1 MNRPND
7 DDLFYVATIMEYTAR
22 TTNNEISYIADAMG
36 VLGMSKVYEFAD
48 ASRCLPFSQVAD
60 ELIQQYGISNGN
72 KEPDLP
78 HIRVTAVGA
87 AYANY
92 VIEHQ
97 IGKSEYITDL
107 FALLHSQ
114 EKMNNLKI
122 DVAAKVVLER
132 YRSAFEELAK

>member
-48 ASRCLPFSQVAD
+48 ISHCLPFSQVAD

-72 KEPDLP
+72 KKPDLP

-97 IGKSEYITDL
+97 ISKSEYITDL
-107 FALLHSQ
+107 FALLHSR

-122 DVAAKVVLER
+122 DVAAKVLTNGID
-132 YRSAFEELAK
+132 S

>member
-1 MNRPND
+1 MNRPKD

-48 ASRCLPFSQVAD
+48 VSHCLPFSQVAD
-60 ELIQQYGISNGN
+60 ELIEQYGISNGN

-78 HIRVTAVGA
+78 RIRVTAVGA

-97 IGKSEYITDL
+97 PNKSEYIADL
-107 FALLHSQ
+107 FALLRSS
-114 EKMNNLKI
+114 EKTDNLKI
-122 DVAAKVVLER
+122 DVAARTVLER
-132 YRSAFEELAK
+132 YRPAFEKLAE

>member
-1 MNRPND
+1 MNRLND
-7 DDLFYVATIMEYTAR
+7 DYLFYVATIMEYTAR

-48 ASRCLPFSQVAD
+48 VSHCLPFSQVAD
-60 ELIQQYGISNGN
+60 ELIQLYGISNGN

-78 HIRVTAVGA
+78 RIRVTAVGA

-97 IGKSEYITDL
+97 ISKSEYITEL